1 MRFEFA
7 SIKGAHTRYLVA
19 GAGKPVLLIHG
30 VGMSADSW
38 FWTVPALAQ
47 NFRVAAPDLLDN
59 GFTGSGEYSGG
70 PPQPYIVDHLL
81 ALADHLGFDR
91 FSLVGSSL
99 GSLISLLT
107 YFRAPERIDRIVLVG
122 PAHLLGTPVGNVDPL
137 EASYR
142 NGRSALLAPT
152 YESCRAR
159 MGRAFF
165 DPARVPDVLVAMQM
179 MMYGQ
184 PDALEKFERRMAGL
198 RSPEAVGFTV
208 HDRLGEICVP
218 TAVIC
223 GREDIRGPYADV
235 EKDAARIPGVRLLP
249 YDGCGHWPH
258 MEHPE
263 RFNRDVAEFLSVS

>member
-7 SIKGAHTRYLVA
+7 DVDGANTRYLIA
-19 GAGKPVLLIHG
+19 GEGSPIMLVHG

-38 FWTVPALAQ
+38 FWTVPALSQ

-59 GFTGSGEYSGG
+59 GFTGAGSYSGG
-70 PPQPYIVDHLL
+70 PPHGHIVDHLL
-81 ALADHLGFDR
+81 ALADHLRFER

-107 YFRAPERIDRIVLVG
+107 YFRAPERIDRMVLVG
-122 PAHLLGTPVGNVDPL
+122 PAHLLGPPATDSDPL
-137 EASYR
+137 EASYK
-142 NGRSALLAPT
+142 NGRSALLNPT

-179 MMYGQ
+179 MMYAQ
-184 PDALEKFERRMAGL
+184 SNALEKFERRMAGL
-198 RSPEAVGFTV
+198 RSPEAARFTV
-208 HDRLGEICVP
+208 HDRLGEIRIP

-223 GREDIRGPYADV
+223 GREDIRGPYAIV
-235 EKDAARIPGVRLLP
+235 EKDAARIPDVRLIP

-258 MEHPE
+258 MELPE
-263 RFNRDVAEFLSVS
+263 QFNRDVTAFLSA